1 MTLESFFSTSVL
13 MRGLYLF
20 ICTLFFQVLAKK
32 PELRDGEDD
41 DDIKADITNR
51 KMAKLYMVSSL
62 VGSSVVFI
70 GQDGAGETCWGGTV
84 CHR

>member
-1 MTLESFFSTSVL
+1 M
-13 MRGLYLF
+13 
-20 ICTLFFQVLAKK
+20 
-32 PELRDGEDD
+32 DGEDD

>member
-1 MTLESFFSTSVL
+1 MFY
-13 MRGLYLF
+13 LY
-20 ICTLFFQVLAKK
+20 TFFQVLGKK

-70 GQDGAGETCWGGTV
+70 GQVGAGETCRGGTV